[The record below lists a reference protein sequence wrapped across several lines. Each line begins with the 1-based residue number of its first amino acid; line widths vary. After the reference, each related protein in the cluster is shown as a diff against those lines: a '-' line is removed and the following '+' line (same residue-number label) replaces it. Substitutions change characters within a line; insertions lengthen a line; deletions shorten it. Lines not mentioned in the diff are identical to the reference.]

1 MGGREV
7 NLFWNAVFR
16 LAGLI
21 IVCATAAGTG
31 YLIFTLL
38 KKFADMLVQP

>member
-16 LAGLI
+16 LAGLLI
-21 IVCATAAGTG
+21 ICATAAGTS
-31 YLIFTLL
+31 YLIFMLL
-38 KKFADMLVQP
+38 KKLTDMLVQP